1 MPPPPSG
8 RRITC
13 LGLEC
18 KRRSRRGKAR
28 LNLGMDRIH
37 YAGDSI
43 LTGTEIA
50 HALLEYAQALAVA
63 GTSATVDIPV
73 VDERDG
79 SIGRSELL
87 IGPASQLIS
96 DTEQSPYEDVID
108 HDLVTR
114 MHDEAARLRR
124 HGAHVPS
131 AVTGS
136 DDGEAVPDFDL

>member
-1 MPPPPSG
+1 
-8 RRITC
+8 
-13 LGLEC
+13 
-18 KRRSRRGKAR
+18 
-28 LNLGMDRIH
+28 MDRIH

-50 HALLEYAQALAVA
+50 HALLEYAQALSQA
-63 GTSATVDIPV
+63 GTSATVEIPM

-96 DTEQSPYEDVID
+96 DTEESPYDDAID
-108 HDLVTR
+108 HALVTR
-114 MHDEAARLRR
+114 MRDEAARLRQ

-136 DDGEAVPDFDL
+136 AEGEPIPDFDL

>member
-1 MPPPPSG
+1 M
-8 RRITC
+8 R
-13 LGLEC
+13 
-18 KRRSRRGKAR
+18 
-28 LNLGMDRIH
+28 MDRIH

-73 VDERDG
+73 VNEQDG

-87 IGPASQLIS
+87 IGPASQLTS
-96 DTEQSPYEDVID
+96 DSEESPYDDPID

-114 MHDEAARLRR
+114 MHDEAARLRQ
-124 HGAHVPS
+124 HGSHAPA
-131 AVTGS
+131 AVTS
-136 DDGEAVPDFDL
+136 AEDVEARSDFDY

>member
-1 MPPPPSG
+1 
-8 RRITC
+8 
-13 LGLEC
+13 
-18 KRRSRRGKAR
+18 
-28 LNLGMDRIH
+28 MDRIH

-63 GTSATVDIPV
+63 GTSATVEIPV
-73 VDERDG
+73 VERDG

-96 DTEQSPYEDVID
+96 DTEESPYEDAID
-108 HDLVTR
+108 HELVTR
-114 MHDEAARLRR
+114 MHDEAARLRQ

-131 AVTGS
+131 AVTNA
-136 DDGEAVPDFDL
+136 DAGEPIPDFDL

>member
-1 MPPPPSG
+1 
-8 RRITC
+8 
-13 LGLEC
+13 
-18 KRRSRRGKAR
+18 
-28 LNLGMDRIH
+28 MDRIH

-50 HALLEYAQALAVA
+50 RALLEYAQALAVA

-96 DTEQSPYEDVID
+96 DTEDSPYDDAID
-108 HDLVTR
+108 HDLVTH
-114 MHDEAARLRR
+114 MYDEAARLRR
-124 HGAHVPS
+124 YGADAPT
-131 AVTGS
+131 AVTGV
-136 DDGEAVPDFDL
+136 EENNPVEDFDI